1 MQRCLE
7 EEELVE
13 VEVEVEVGVERR
25 MMVREAAARAV
36 EEAVARAVE
45 EVRAVEEEAVARAA
59 VEEEAVARAT
69 EEEAAS
75 RVMMV
80 MVMMTTMTV
89 PNGGTVHMRH

>member
-7 EEELVE
+7 EEEL

-45 EVRAVEEEAVARAA
+45 EAVARAVEEV
-59 VEEEAVARAT
+59 
-69 EEEAAS
+69 
-75 RVMMV
+75 
-80 MVMMTTMTV
+80 
-89 PNGGTVHMRH
+89 